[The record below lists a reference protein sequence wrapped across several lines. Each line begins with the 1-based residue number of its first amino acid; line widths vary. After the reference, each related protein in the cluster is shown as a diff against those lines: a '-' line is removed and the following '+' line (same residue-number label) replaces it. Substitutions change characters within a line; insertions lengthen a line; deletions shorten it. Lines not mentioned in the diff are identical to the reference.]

1 MENHASRFVI
11 IREDLNVDP
20 VTLFAEGLK
29 IGRLPSCE
37 MVLNHPTVSRLHAGI
52 KEAEGRFY
60 FYNFSHSSGT
70 TLNGRVVAVEEAEV
84 LAEGDV
90 IQIGP
95 FFLYVEHEE
104 EALRLRVMLQ
114 VAVKI
119 GDADVARP
127 NDTSADDARPNGEA
141 RKDEDEEESEDVAQA
156 LNVFWE
162 KRKRE
167 AGKMQRLSPVRPHAP
182 QRVLGKA
189 RFNWTPTRDLVRPWP
204 FSVFI
209 WALVIFGGLS
219 VVAAYAYANA
229 FSPAPIS
236 DAHARTQF
244 QSQPAI
250 AKQTNS
256 GSCTSCHSLTGT
268 MDGNCTSC
276 HTTPAFKSTVTK
288 EHHAAGIECTACHVE
303 HRGTEYRPVIASLQ
317 TCTNCHNDANKKT
330 YNGKSVRTPHGGT
343 FGYPLVNGKWVWK
356 GLDAAEWARKPADMR
371 EQLVKMEQ
379 AAKTWPVEGGTEER
393 TRSAKFHVL
402 HVYRVKAVGGL
413 AADQNG
419 ELKCASCHQTMIP
432 IDRATPR
439 NTCGACHLGDP
450 EGKFKEV
457 LAPNKPHCD
466 SCHVQHL
473 EGRRTWGA
481 HLLSR
486 E

>member
-1 MENHASRFVI
+1 MQTQASKFVI
-11 IREDLNVDP
+11 TREDLNVDP
-20 VTLFAEGLK
+20 LELVTEGLK
-29 IGRLPSCE
+29 IGRLPSSE
-37 MVLNHPTVSRLHAGI
+37 IVLNHPTVSRLHAGI
-52 KEAEGRFY
+52 NEAEGHFY
-60 FYNFSHSSGT
+60 LFNFSHSSGT

-84 LAEGDV
+84 LADGDV

-95 FFLYVEHEE
+95 FFLYVGREGG
-104 EALRLRVMLQ
+104 ALQLRVALQ
-114 VAVKI
+114 VAVNI
-119 GDADVARP
+119 GDAEVRQ
-127 NDTSADDARPNGEA
+127 DAQSPGEDKKPPA
-141 RKDEDEEESEDVAQA
+141 EEPSEEVSQA

-167 AGKMQRLSPVRPHAP
+167 AGKMQRLSPLRPHAP
-182 QRVLGKA
+182 SRVLGKA

-209 WALVIFGGLS
+209 WALVIVGALS
-219 VVAAYAYANA
+219 AVAAYAYADA

-236 DAHARTQF
+236 DPHARKSF

-250 AKQTNS
+250 AKQPNAA
-256 GSCTSCHSLTGT
+256 SCTACHSLTGT

-276 HTTPAFKSTVTK
+276 HTTPAFTSTVTK
-288 EHHAAGIECTACHVE
+288 EHHAAGIGCTACHVE
-303 HRGTEYRPVIASLQ
+303 HQGTEYRPQIASLQ

-330 YNGKSVRTPHGGT
+330 YNGKPVSTPHGGT
-343 FGYPLVNGKWVWK
+343 FGYPLVNGKWTWA
-356 GLDAAEWARKPADMR
+356 GLDAAEWARKPADVR

-402 HVYRVKAVGGL
+402 HVYRVKATGNL
-413 AADQNG
+413 ARDQNG

-439 NTCGACHLGDP
+439 TTCAACHNGDP
-450 EGKFKEV
+450 EGKFKQV
-457 LAPNKPHCD
+457 LFPDKPHCD

-473 EGRRTWGA
+473 QGRRTWGA
-481 HLLSR
+481 HLLAR